1 MICGTCWGTSACHWW
16 VSKTSLYAKGFFV
29 LLSFAFVSLLVF
41 DNHGS
46 KQWCSVCSKQAPEVD
61 DEDQR
66 WKLQWKNY
74 CHVFRKHIL
83 QQDMYLIGAQKR
95 LWLFPW
101 EKLLPFQ
108 LDGFYF
114 SLGWKCS
121 LAMAVQRP
129 KARFPVLLCDL
140 LRSTCYLADRHVVQC
155 LVYISRA
162 SSGFMGVQRPR
173 LHSSSML

>member
-61 DEDQR
+61 DEGQR

-83 QQDMYLIGAQKR
+83 QQDMYLIGAQK
-95 LWLFPW
+95 
-101 EKLLPFQ
+101 KVVA
-108 LDGFYF
+108 F
-114 SLGWKCS
+114 SLRETI
-121 LAMAVQRP
+121 A
-129 KARFPVLLCDL
+129 FPVGWILFQFRLKMLIGNGCTTAQ
-140 LRSTCYLADRHVVQC
+140 SN
-155 LVYISRA
+155 ISSAVMWPSEEYVLPGRQACRA
-162 SSGFMGVQRPR
+162 VPGLHKQSKLR
-173 LHSSSML
+173 LHGSAAASAAQQ